1 MLKKL
6 VYSAP
11 VLAAASSFAAGSG
24 AATGW
29 TPSDSDV
36 TAATSTL
43 STWGGMIIA
52 GIGGV
57 VAVAAGL
64 RLLVKGINRAVGK

>member
-1 MLKKL
+1 MKKL
-6 VYSAP
+6 MLTVPA
-11 VLAAASSFAAGSG
+11 LAAVSSFAAGSG
-24 AATGW
+24 ASGW
-29 TPSDSDV
+29 TPAESDV